1 MCLKMSVHL
10 SVVYVCLPACVS
22 VVLSIYLSICLSIYL
37 YLSICRSVHL
47 SVSICFYLRSKD
59 HRSSTD
65 HITDPTHIVN
75 MCESLYVYVSS
86 CLSICLSSMLAS
98 DAHDAATACNIE
110 KTYIHRDR
118 HAETYAKIHCLS
130 VYLFLCVSIPT
141 PGPVSSCVLPPR
153 KNTKAVAFRGRPD
166 RLTLC
171 LSPIIDHTPIIYHR
185 SPTPITHQSSIHS
198 SSIYLRMSICLK
210 LSVHLC
216 MCLSIDILCDSLYA
230 YVSRCLSICV
240 PIHRYLA

>member
-1 MCLKMSVHL
+1 MCWHV
-10 SVVYVCLPACVS
+10 PAC
-22 VVLSIYLSICLSIYL
+22 LSFCRSIYL
-37 YLSICRSVHL
+37 YLSICLSVYL
-47 SVSICFYLRSKD
+47 SVSICLYLRSKY

-65 HITDPTHIVN
+65 RSTGPTHIVN

-86 CLSICLSSMLAS
+86 CLSICLSSVLAS

-153 KNTKAVAFRGRPD
+153 KNTKSLASRVRPD
-166 RLTLC
+166 CLTVC
-171 LSPIIDHTPIIYHR
+171 LSPIFGHTPIIYHR
-185 SPTPITHQSSIHS
+185 SHTPIIHRSSIHR
-198 SSIYLRMSICLK
+198 SSIYLRMSIYNICLK

-216 MCLSIDILCDSLYA
+216 VCPSISCVTLCMSMSQAVCPSICPPVCLSLYVSSCLSIDIC
-230 YVSRCLSICV
+230 R
-240 PIHRYLA
+240 

>member
-1 MCLKMSVHL
+1 MCIYIYTHMCLKMSVHL

-86 CLSICLSSMLAS
+86 CLSICLSSVLAS

-118 HAETYAKIHCLS
+118 QRHMQRYIA
-130 VYLFLCVSIPT
+130 
-141 PGPVSSCVLPPR
+141 
-153 KNTKAVAFRGRPD
+153 
-166 RLTLC
+166 
-171 LSPIIDHTPIIYHR
+171 
-185 SPTPITHQSSIHS
+185 
-198 SSIYLRMSICLK
+198 
-210 LSVHLC
+210 
-216 MCLSIDILCDSLYA
+216 CLSISFSVSLSPHRGRCLLVCCHREKTRKALLSGAGLTVCRTIDLCVHLHV
-230 YVSRCLSICV
+230 YVSVCLYDLHTVAVRFQALDCHSCDFPTLRSSRSLV
-240 PIHRYLA
+240 SRLPPCRTATTCRQSSSCKLRYSS